1 MPNDNLLKYTSN
13 IFLVIKKRIK
23 TYFSDFLIN
32 QQLLL
37 NSKYKINLTETLM
50 DPIKET
56 VNNVTVTN
64 DQVAPCVL
72 PTQETKVEVQE
83 TPSVQ
88 SFSFL
93 RFLLKAIII
102 IIYIPIVLQLIVEY
116 EDFTRTISSIFV
128 LYCYLTYHGMYWWV
142 LAIFVGS
149 AIFAFADSF

>member
-64 DQVAPCVL
+64 DQVAPSVL

-93 RFLLKAIII
+93 RFLLKAVII
-102 IIYIPIVLQLIVEY
+102 IIYSPIVLKLIDEY
-116 EDFTRTISSIFV
+116 EKYTRRIASILV
-128 LYCYLTYHGMYWWV
+128 LYCYLTYYGMYWWV
-142 LAIFVGS
+142 LVLYVGS